1 MYPDTAR
8 VSPNGRRLDRLQDM
22 VAPVRER
29 IEDSARDLA
38 RALARASESAK
49 EIRIADVAA
58 IMRRS
63 PLAALAVAAGIGFL
77 VGLSLWARDE

>member
-1 MYPDTAR
+1 MAPDTAR
-8 VSPNGRRLDRLQDM
+8 VSINGGGLGKLQDM
-22 VAPVRER
+22 MAPVKEH

-38 RALARASESAK
+38 RALGKAGESVK
-49 EIRIADVAA
+49 QIRMADVAVL
-58 IMRRS
+58 MRRS